1 MLGIV
6 IAACC
11 QVIHI

>member
-6 IAACC
+6 IAACR